1 MQISR
6 VELKNKLRS
15 IGIKVEGNF
24 VRKSDIKKIIASED
38 FEKWFKKNKD
48 DPELKE
54 MYEEYRFE
62 CTQHQVKV
70 ESLKEYAEEYYDEML
85 AMGEDLGDDDDDD
98 DDDDE
103 GGWEEE

>member
-38 FEKWFKKNKD
+38 FEKWFKKK
-48 DPELKE
+48 
-54 MYEEYRFE
+54 
-62 CTQHQVKV
+62 
-70 ESLKEYAEEYYDEML
+70 
-85 AMGEDLGDDDDDD
+85 
-98 DDDDE
+98 
-103 GGWEEE
+103 